1 MTLLMNSQNRSDSK
15 AMSRIV
21 DDIIEKEV
29 SAAKNDTKREA
40 ALNMLKSTDLS
51 PEKISQILN
60 IDLNIV
66 DELSEQVRQ

>member
-1 MTLLMNSQNRSDSK
+1 MNSQNRSDSK

-21 DDIIEKEV
+21 DEIIEKEV

-51 PEKISQILN
+51 PEKISQIHN
-60 IDLNIV
+60 IDINIV
-66 DELSEQVRQ
+66 DELSKQVRQ

>member
-1 MTLLMNSQNRSDSK
+1 MNSQNRSDSK

-21 DDIIEKEV
+21 DEIIEKEV

-60 IDLNIV
+60 I
-66 DELSEQVRQ
+66 

>member
-1 MTLLMNSQNRSDSK
+1 MNSQNRSDSK

-21 DDIIEKEV
+21 DEIIEKEV

-60 IDLNIV
+60 IDRNIV
-66 DELSEQVRQ
+66 DELSKQVR

>member
-1 MTLLMNSQNRSDSK
+1 MNSQNRSDSK

-21 DDIIEKEV
+21 DEIIEKEV

-60 IDLNIV
+60 IDINIV
-66 DELSEQVRQ
+66 DELSEQVRH

>member
-1 MTLLMNSQNRSDSK
+1 MNSQNRSDSK

-21 DDIIEKEV
+21 DEIIEKEV
-29 SAAKNDTKREA
+29 PAAKNDTKREA

-60 IDLNIV
+60 IDRNIV
-66 DELSEQVRQ
+66 DELSKQVRQ

>member
-1 MTLLMNSQNRSDSK
+1 MNSQNRSDSK

-21 DDIIEKEV
+21 DEIIEKEV

-60 IDLNIV
+60 IDINIV
-66 DELSEQVRQ
+66 DELSKQVRQ

>member
-1 MTLLMNSQNRSDSK
+1 MNSQNRSDSK

-21 DDIIEKEV
+21 DEIIEKEV

-40 ALNMLKSTDLS
+40 AINMLKSTDLS

-60 IDLNIV
+60 IDINIV

>member
-1 MTLLMNSQNRSDSK
+1 MNSQNRSDSK

-21 DDIIEKEV
+21 DEIIEKEV

-60 IDLNIV
+60 IDINIV

>member
-1 MTLLMNSQNRSDSK
+1 MNSQNRSDSK
-15 AMSRIV
+15 AMIRIV
-21 DDIIEKEV
+21 DEIIEKED

-60 IDLNIV
+60 IDINIV

>member
-1 MTLLMNSQNRSDSK
+1 MNSQNRSDSK

-21 DDIIEKEV
+21 DEIIEKEA

-60 IDLNIV
+60 IDINIV
-66 DELSEQVRQ
+66 DELSKQVRQ

>member
-1 MTLLMNSQNRSDSK
+1 MNSQNRSDSK

-21 DDIIEKEV
+21 DEIVEKEV
-29 SAAKNDTKREA
+29 AAAKAESVANTKRET

-60 IDLNIV
+60 IDINIV
-66 DELSEQVRQ
+66 DELSKQVRQ

>member
-1 MTLLMNSQNRSDSK
+1 
-15 AMSRIV
+15 MSRIV
-21 DDIIEKEV
+21 DEIIEKEV

-60 IDLNIV
+60 IDINIV

>member
-1 MTLLMNSQNRSDSK
+1 MNSQNRSDSK

-21 DDIIEKEV
+21 DEIIEKEV

-51 PEKISQILN
+51 PEKISQMLH
-60 IDLNIV
+60 IDITI
-66 DELSEQVRQ
+66 DEELSEQHRQ

>member
-1 MTLLMNSQNRSDSK
+1 
-15 AMSRIV
+15 MSRIV
-21 DDIIEKEV
+21 DEIIEKEV

-51 PEKISQILN
+51 PEKISQILY
-60 IDLNIV
+60 IDINIV

>member
-1 MTLLMNSQNRSDSK
+1 MNSQNRSDSK
-15 AMSRIV
+15 DMSRIV
-21 DDIIEKEV
+21 DEIIEKEV

-60 IDLNIV
+60 IDINIV